1 MTIVAEH
8 RNCRKDLTPAAAL
21 NLTAGLSTK
30 KEYKYI
36 MNDEHHVLVEA
47 CIDVE
52 LRERAESILTQL
64 GMSASAAITYYYQQI
79 VLHKGIP
86 FTLKLPSQPE

>member
-1 MTIVAEH
+1 
-8 RNCRKDLTPAAAL
+8 
-21 NLTAGLSTK
+21 
-30 KEYKYI
+30 
-36 MNDEHHVLVEA
+36 MNDEHPVLVEA

-79 VLHKGIP
+79 VLHNVLGANGLTALNMRLYKGIEDQP
-86 FTLKLPSQPE
+86 LPLAEFLFFCFQSLSSSPRDR